1 MSFLVEELVHDYTAA
16 WCPARIHRDKAR
28 APPPPQRILAK
39 PGQRRRID
47 TGRPRFVTVRM
58 RSKVAVIA
66 VLGSGALALA
76 ALVLWP
82 RPEGRAS
89 ARGEPA
95 GAAPRE
101 SRKERELK
109 EKMTERKRVRP
120 STHRASPAELAVRNR
135 VAAAEAAK
143 AQARAA
149 LAKQFAL
156 PSVPARTWVPL
167 GPTDASREY
176 NGVEI
181 DGVDSGRPNS
191 IVVDPRDPN
200 VVYLAVSGGGV
211 WKTFD
216 FLAQGGPTWMPLT
229 DTQPNLAIG
238 GLAIDGANPDVLYLA
253 TGDAFDISGNT
264 IQKSADGG
272 ATWSAP
278 VELAGTYPAPNN
290 FDAAVGDI
298 RTIAVQGA
306 TVLAGTNVGL
316 FRSTDGGATFA
327 LVDLPNPSGR
337 VLTESV
343 WSVVHTGGG
352 QWVASG
358 LTGCDVTSGPPPT
371 AFGADPGPACPAGNN
386 GAIWRSNDGAAWT
399 QMTTPSATGTGR
411 ITLAAGGTADPA
423 ATAVYAYVGAVDGFA
438 TAGFW
443 RSLDGGRTW
452 ANATG
457 TLANPTT
464 QYQTGPGQFTR
475 DCGSIDLGHD
485 QTWYNEAIAVDPT
498 NPNNVL
504 VGGNLCGARTRN
516 GTAAQPTWEL
526 VSHWLPGFDPIG
538 TTVNGRLDYV
548 HADWHTAAIA
558 VVNGQVR
565 AFAGTDG
572 GLFSSTNLFAS
583 AQAEQV
589 SWTHHNRGL
598 ATHLVYAVASGDP
611 ATQDPFVL
619 FGGLQ
624 DNGTRFRTRP
634 ASPTVFNQAVGG
646 DGIGATVHA
655 STSGTTYWASV
666 QFGRVFC
673 KPAQAN
679 CADGESWQDL
689 APVLNNPV
697 EDGEEELRKDRDY
710 ALGRA
715 QSNDSE
721 PFFVHYANVE
731 TDTTGQSVLTH
742 STGQVFV
749 AVAGAGGALS
759 WRAISQDLT
768 PQQRAFNNVA
778 ASRTIPGLYGAA
790 GNTSAAPFYVS
801 TTGNTPSTWA
811 VAQPVRPTGTTARLT
826 GPSSIDFPPVQPA
839 GTVKGQVYV
848 GAFVGTMNDGSALPD
863 DKGRLWRTTDFG
875 QTWRSLAGA
884 DPARRLPNVPVHVVK
899 YDPVTPTT
907 LYAGTDVGVYLSLD
921 DGATWDRMGD
931 GFPVVPVR
939 DLYVARNQ
947 EFIRVATYG
956 RGFWEIY
963 PSAGAHQGVPGN
975 GDYDRNLR
983 LDWID
988 LAAMSSRLGV
998 TPATPAAPFYT
1009 WLLDITGGGGDPP
1022 LQAIDGADLDA
1033 LLAKLGGHP

>member
-1 MSFLVEELVHDYTAA
+1 
-16 WCPARIHRDKAR
+16 
-28 APPPPQRILAK
+28 
-39 PGQRRRID
+39 
-47 TGRPRFVTVRM
+47 M

-66 VLGSGALALA
+66 VLGALGAGALALA
-76 ALVLWP
+76 ALWP
-82 RPEGRAS
+82 RLEGRVEGRAE
-89 ARGEPA
+89 ARVEPRESRA
-95 GAAPRE
+95 EPRE
-101 SRKERELK
+101 SRKMRETK
-109 EKMTERKRVRP
+109 EKLKGERKRVRP

-135 VAAAEAAK
+135 VAAAEAVK
-143 AQARAA
+143 MQARAE
-149 LAKQFAL
+149 LAKRSAL

-176 NGVEI
+176 NGVDI
-181 DGVDSGRPNS
+181 DGVDSGRPSS
-191 IVVDPRDPN
+191 IIVDPRDPN
-200 VVYLAVSGGGV
+200 IVYLAVSGGGV

-216 FLAQGGPTWMPLT
+216 FLAPAGPTWMPLT

-238 GLAIDGANPDVLYLA
+238 ALAIDGANPDVLYLA

-264 IQKSADGG
+264 VQKSTDGG
-272 ATWSAP
+272 ATWSTP
-278 VELAGTYPAPNN
+278 VVLAGRYPAPNN

-298 RTIAVQGA
+298 REIAIQGSLM
-306 TVLAGTNVGL
+306 LAGTNVGL

-327 LVDLPNPSGR
+327 LVDLPNPAGR
-337 VLTESV
+337 VLTESL

-358 LTGCDVTSGPPPT
+358 ITGCDELAGPPPI
-371 AFGADPGPACPAGNN
+371 AFGADPGAACIAGNN
-386 GAIWRSNDGAAWT
+386 AAIWRSNDGATWT
-399 QMTTPSATGTGR
+399 QVTTPSTTGTGR
-411 ITLAAGGTADPA
+411 IMLSAGGTANPA
-423 ATAVYAYVGAVDGFA
+423 TTPVYAYVGAVDGFA
-438 TAGFW
+438 TLGFW

-457 TLANPTT
+457 TLGNPTM
-464 QYQTGPGQFTR
+464 QYPIGGGQFR
-475 DCGSIDLGHD
+475 QDCGSVNLGHD
-485 QTWYNEAIAVDPT
+485 QTWYDQAIVVDPT

-504 VGGNLCGARTRN
+504 VGGSLCGARTRN

-538 TTVNGRLDYV
+538 TTANGRLPYV
-548 HADWHTAAIA
+548 HADWHTATIA

-565 AFAGTDG
+565 TFAGTDG
-572 GLFSSTNLFAS
+572 GLFSSTNLFTS

-589 SWTHHNRGL
+589 TWTHHNRGL
-598 ATHLVYAVASGDP
+598 ATHLVYSVASGDP
-611 ATQDPFVL
+611 ATADPFVL

-634 ASPTVFNQAVGG
+634 AFPSIFNQSVGG

-655 STSGTTYWASV
+655 STGGTTYWASV

-673 KPAQAN
+673 KPSPSVN

-689 APVLNNPV
+689 APVLNDPV
-697 EDGEEELRKDRDY
+697 EDDEDELRRDRDY

-715 QSNDSE
+715 HSNDSE

-749 AVAGAGGALS
+749 AVAGVGGALS

-768 PQQRAFNNVA
+768 PQARAFNNVA

-790 GNTSAAPFYVS
+790 GNSSIAPFYF
-801 TTGNTPSTWA
+801 TTAGNTPSTWT
-811 VAQPVRPTGTTARLT
+811 VSQPVRPTNTTARLT
-826 GPSSIDFPPVQPA
+826 GPSSIDFPPVLPT
-839 GTVKGQVYV
+839 GTASGQVFV
-848 GAFVGTMNDGSALPD
+848 GSFVGTMNDGSALPD
-863 DKGRLWRTTDFG
+863 DKGRLWRTRDFG
-875 QTWRSLAGA
+875 QTWTSLAGA
-884 DPARRLPNVPVHVVK
+884 DPARRLPNVPIHVVK

-907 LYAGTDVGVYLSLD
+907 LYAGTDVGVYFSLD

-939 DLYVARNQ
+939 DMYVARNQ

-963 PSAGAHQGVPGN
+963 PSAGANRGVSGN

-988 LAAMSSRLGV
+988 VAAMSSRLGV

-1009 WLLDITGGGGDPP
+1009 WLLDITGAGSDPP

-1033 LLAKLGGHP
+1033 LLVKLGGHP